1 MKRQVKR
8 FESAC
13 TELRDAA
20 SEAGNALQELARTID
35 VDGQAEAEAVAFSVD
50 TAGRE
55 AADRVLQKHLGIAGF
70 PQNTP
75 KIPPSGEGR
84 F

>member
-1 MKRQVKR
+1 MKKQIEA
-8 FESAC
+8 FAAQC
-13 TELRDAA
+13 YELRDAA
-20 SEAGNALQELARTID
+20 SEVVDALRELARTID
-35 VDGQAEAEAVAFSVD
+35 VDGQAEAEAVAFDVD

-55 AADRVLQKHLGIAGF
+55 AAEKELQKHLGVAGF

-75 KIPPSGEGR
+75 KIPPRGEGR